1 MNKISIIGA
10 GAVGATTAFSLL
22 QKGLSSKL
30 VINDINNDKAMGEVL
45 DLMHGSSL
53 LKPVEVT
60 VGSIEDTKNSDI
72 VIITAGAAQKPG
84 ETRLDLVDK
93 NYKIFSGFVPKLAK
107 LSPNAIFLV
116 VANPVDVLTQITYKL
131 SGLPA
136 HRVIGSGTVLDTAR
150 LKSLLGKYVGV
161 DGRNIH
167 SYVIGEHGDSELV
180 TWSSTRVSNIPI
192 KECCEQLSLDWDKD
206 IEDIIENDVKNSAYE
221 VIAKKGA
228 TYYAIA
234 VAVTRICEAIAGNEK
249 SILTVSSHL
258 EGQYGLDDVY
268 IGVPSI
274 VSEHG
279 IEKILEIE
287 LKKEEKEKL
296 EESVKILKEVYNDV
310 SKNNK

>member
-22 QKGLSSKL
+22 QKGLVSEL

-53 LKPVEVT
+53 LKPVNIS

-84 ETRLDLVDK
+84 ETRLDLIEK
-93 NYKIFSGFVPKLAK
+93 NYKIFSSFVPKLAE
-107 LSPNAIFLV
+107 LNPNAIFLV
-116 VANPVDVLTQITYKL
+116 VANPVDVLTEITYKL

-136 HRVIGSGTVLDTAR
+136 NRVIGSGTVLDTAR
-150 LKSLLGKYVGV
+150 LKSLLGKYVGI

-180 TWSSTRVSNIPI
+180 TWSSTRVSNLPI
-192 KECCEQLSLDWDKD
+192 KDYCQQVNLEWDEM
-206 IEDIIENDVKNSAYE
+206 IEEIIERDVKNAAYE
-221 VIAKKGA
+221 VINKKGA

-234 VAVTRICEAIAGNEK
+234 VAVTRICEAIARNEK
-249 SILTVSSHL
+249 SILTVSARL
-258 EGQYGLDDVY
+258 EGQYGLDGVY
-268 IGVPSI
+268 VGVPSI
-274 VSEHG
+274 ISNKG
-279 IEKILEIE
+279 IDKILEIE
-287 LKKEEKEKL
+287 LKDQEKEKL
-296 EESVKILKEVYNDV
+296 EHSAKVLKETF
-310 SKNNK
+310 KTLK